1 MRKFEITALAPVFAT
16 PRRVI
21 YCLMAAS
28 LIFAIAST
36 AHAQTAQV
44 KAGTLTCKGK
54 GKVGLI
60 LGSKESLD
68 CTYSPADGRP
78 SRRLRGTI
86 TNIGLDVG
94 VTGKSVMVWG
104 VLGSTTSLPG
114 EALRGSFAGAAAD
127 ASLGLGVGAKVL
139 IGGNNNSVVLQP
151 LSVQGQTGVNVAVG
165 VSGLQLEPM

>member
-104 VLGSTTSLPG
+104 C
-114 EALRGSFAGAAAD
+114 
-127 ASLGLGVGAKVL
+127 
-139 IGGNNNSVVLQP
+139 
-151 LSVQGQTGVNVAVG
+151 SVQRHHCRVRHFAAVSREQLPTHL
-165 VSGLQLEPM
+165 SGLALARRS